1 MKTETE
7 IRAKLR
13 ELRDNLEALAW
24 WEDGKEQLPAAI
36 AALRWALGEE
46 EEL

>member
-7 IRAKLR
+7 IRAKLA
-13 ELRDNLEALAW
+13 ELSATLEGLSW
-24 WEDGKEQLPAAI
+24 WDDGAEQLPAAI

-46 EEL
+46 EAL